1 MDKKKMKTDER
12 IISEIKRHNSIN
24 KYIMEQDA
32 PLDAP
37 DLGAAP
43 APAPNLGGAP
53 ADAPTATPADTTPKV
68 IDVETDTDVE
78 KIDSKGDS
86 EETTSSTE
94 ELDITELVD
103 SQKKIETKQEEY
115 FQNLFGQLETLQ
127 TKLGEMDGLVQKLND
142 IEAKIE
148 KYRPKSAEEKL
159 ELRTLD
165 SGPYNQK
172 LTDYFSD
179 KLPEM
184 EKQGKEYVLTTDEVQ
199 SFSPNEIKKTFA
211 AELPSMNTQ
220 KYFNN

>member
-1 MDKKKMKTDER
+1 MKTDER
-12 IISEIKRHNSIN
+12 IILEIKRHNSIN
-24 KYIMEQDA
+24 NYIMEQDA
-32 PLDAP
+32 ALDTP
-37 DLGAAP
+37 DLGAEPTP
-43 APAPNLGGAP
+43 APDLGGAP
-53 ADAPTATPADTTPKV
+53 ADAPVATPADTKPKI

-78 KIDSKGDS
+78 KIDGKGKS
-86 EETTSSTE
+86 EENESSTE
-94 ELDITELVD
+94 ELDITDLVD
-103 SQKKIETKQEEY
+103 SQNKIENKQEEY

-127 TKLGEMDGLVQKLND
+127 SKLGEMDGLVQKLND

-172 LTDYFSD
+172 LADYFSD

-184 EKQGKEYVLTTDEVQ
+184 EKQGKEYVLTTDDVQ

-211 AELPSMNTQ
+211 AELPSMNTRN
-220 KYFNN
+220 YNN

>member
-1 MDKKKMKTDER
+1 MRADER

-32 PLDAP
+32 LAPDLPPPAPDAAPAP
-37 DLGAAP
+37 DLG
-43 APAPNLGGAP
+43 GTP
-53 ADAPTATPADTTPKV
+53 ADAPLATPADTTPKIV
-68 IDVETDTDVE
+68 DVEADKDVE
-78 KIDSKGDS
+78 KIDNKGES
-86 EETTSSTE
+86 EETQSGTE

-103 SQKKIETKQEEY
+103 SQKKIESKQEEY

-127 TKLGEMDGLVQKLND
+127 SKLGEMDGLVQKLND
-142 IEAKIE
+142 IETKLE
-148 KYRPKSAEEKL
+148 KYRQKTPEEKL

-184 EKQGKEYVLTTDEVQ
+184 EKQGKEYVLTTDDVQ

-220 KYFNN
+220 KYNNN

>member
-1 MDKKKMKTDER
+1 MKTDER
-12 IISEIKRHNSIN
+12 IILEIKRHNSIN
-24 KYIMEQDA
+24 NYIMEQDA
-32 PLDAP
+32 ALDAP
-37 DLGAAP
+37 DLGAEPTP
-43 APAPNLGGAP
+43 APDLGGAP
-53 ADAPTATPADTTPKV
+53 ADAPVATPADTKPKI

-78 KIDSKGDS
+78 KIDGKGKS
-86 EETTSSTE
+86 EENESSTE
-94 ELDITELVD
+94 ELDITDLVD
-103 SQKKIETKQEEY
+103 SQNKIENKQEEY

-127 TKLGEMDGLVQKLND
+127 SKLGEMDGLVQKLND

-172 LTDYFSD
+172 LADYFSD

-184 EKQGKEYVLTTDEVQ
+184 EKQGKEYVLTTDDVQ

-211 AELPSMNTQ
+211 AELPSMNTRN
-220 KYFNN
+220 YNN

>member
-1 MDKKKMKTDER
+1 MRTDER

-32 PLDAP
+32 LAP
-37 DLGAAP
+37 DLGGAPADAP
-43 APAPNLGGAP
+43 APDLGGAP
-53 ADAPTATPADTTPKV
+53 ADAPTATPVDTTPKIV
-68 IDVETDTDVE
+68 DVAADKDVE
-78 KIDSKGDS
+78 KIDNKGES
-86 EETTSSTE
+86 EETESSTE

-103 SQKKIETKQEEY
+103 SQKKIENKQEEY
-115 FQNLFGQLETLQ
+115 FQNLFSQLETLQ
-127 TKLGEMDGLVQKLND
+127 SKLGEMDGLVQKLND
-142 IEAKIE
+142 IESKIE
-148 KYRPKSAEEKL
+148 KYRPKTAEEKL
-159 ELRTLD
+159 ELRSLD

-184 EKQGKEYVLTTDEVQ
+184 EKQGKEYVLTTDDVQ

>member
-1 MDKKKMKTDER
+1 MKTDER

-24 KYIMEQDA
+24 KYIMEQDV
-32 PLDAP
+32 AP
-37 DLGAAP
+37 DTTDLGLDPATAP
-43 APAPNLGGAP
+43 DLGGAP
-53 ADAPTATPADTTPKV
+53 ADAPTAVPADTTPKI
-68 IDVETDTDVE
+68 IDVQTDTDVE
-78 KIDSKGDS
+78 KIDSKGES
-86 EETTSSTE
+86 EETESSTE

-103 SQKKIETKQEEY
+103 SQKKIESKQEEY
-115 FQNLFGQLETLQ
+115 FQNLFGQLENLQ
-127 TKLGEMDGLVQKLND
+127 SKLGEMDGLVQKLND
-142 IEAKIE
+142 IEAKLE
-148 KYRPKSAEEKL
+148 KYRQKTPEEKL

-184 EKQGKEYVLTTDEVQ
+184 EKQGKEYVLTTDDVQ